1 MDFPGVHL
9 PLPVRRFPFQN
20 AGAALPTARPD
31 CHLVRTAIPHLPIY
45 DSLGVFHYS
54 QTISLASFADTVSR
68 SNHNRSL
75 AGEPAAYSPIRR
87 THSRQATLHT
97 AFTAQRP
104 GSTAIQVST
113 LRRTQ
118 VVYHKGSP
126 PMHKRRSPR
135 KQGRSLHAIG
145 DRPKSAS
152 AGSPRFPPS
161 THPKLGVRS
170 RHQGFHSYALKRIFR
185 PFFRTGR
192 SD

>member
-1 MDFPGVHL
+1 MKQPRCFPLQSVRFVSLFCRHGFKEQG
-9 PLPVRRFPFQN
+9 PPVVP
-20 AGAALPTARPD
+20 AGTETAWP
-31 CHLVRTAIPHLPIY
+31 PI
-45 DSLGVFHYS
+45 H
-54 QTISLASFADTVSR
+54 
-68 SNHNRSL
+68 H
-75 AGEPAAYSPIRR
+75 
-87 THSRQATLHT
+87 THARQATSAHSVHGS
-97 AFTAQRP
+97 RP

-118 VVYHKGSP
+118 VVYRKGSP

-185 PFFRTGR
+185 PFFRDGR